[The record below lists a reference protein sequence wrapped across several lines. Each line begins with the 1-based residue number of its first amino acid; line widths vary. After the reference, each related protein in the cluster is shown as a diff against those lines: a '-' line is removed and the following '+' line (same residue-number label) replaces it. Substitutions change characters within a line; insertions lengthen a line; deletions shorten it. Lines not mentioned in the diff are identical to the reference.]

1 MDPLISS
8 NISAE
13 LIKDINHALEQTF
26 IEELG
31 QTALSL
37 GLLKEITYDDK
48 LKIDFVLP
56 SFGLKSE
63 QKIAFAIKKAIA
75 NHIDDQSKIDI
86 NFYSSVQASTKQTIL
101 QEDLADVRNIILV
114 SSGKGG
120 VGKSTIAANL
130 ALNLA
135 HLGCKV
141 GLLDADV
148 YGPSIPLMFGLQ
160 KAEIKG
166 FKDEKTGQTFMI
178 PPIKHDVSIMSI
190 GFLVDTDAP
199 MVWRGPMIAS
209 ACMQM
214 FNNVYWGQLDYLIV
228 DMPPGTGD
236 IQLSIAQKIN
246 VAGAIIVST
255 PQDVALSDVI
265 RAKKMF
271 DKVNIPILGLIEN
284 MSYFI
289 CDGCDKRHEIFS
301 HNGAIKKANEL
312 NIEVLAQIPLLADLR
327 SVCDKG
333 ETLTSAVHH
342 PITKP
347 LFTQVSN
354 NVVASVVK
362 QVLSG
367 KKNDN
372 TSLNAIKPIENQTEK
387 KRRLTVL

>member
-1 MDPLISS
+1 MDASIPS
-8 NISAE
+8 NISEE
-13 LIKDINHALEQTF
+13 LLKDINQALEQTF

-31 QTALSL
+31 QNALSL
-37 GLLKEITYDDK
+37 GLLKEITYTDK
-48 LKIDFVLP
+48 LKIDFMLP

-63 QKIAFAIKKAIA
+63 QKIAFAIKKALS
-75 NHIDDQSKIDI
+75 NHVDDQSKIDI
-86 NFYSSVQASTKQTIL
+86 NFYSNVQPCAVQSIL

-135 HLGCKV
+135 NLGCRV

-148 YGPSIPLMFGLQ
+148 YGPSIPLMFGLE

-166 FKDEKTGQTFMI
+166 FKDEKTQQTYMI
-178 PPIKHDVSIMSI
+178 PPLKHDVAIMSI

-255 PQDVALSDVI
+255 PQDVALADVI

-289 CDGCDKRHEIFS
+289 CDNCEKRHEIFS

-312 NIEVLAQIPLLADLR
+312 GIEVLAQIPLLSDIR

-333 ETLTSAVHH
+333 ETLTSAIHN

-354 NVVASVVK
+354 SVVASIVK

-367 KKNDN
+367 NKNNN
-372 TSLNAIKPIENQTEK
+372 TSLNAIKPEPTEK
-387 KRRLTVL
+387 KRRLNVI